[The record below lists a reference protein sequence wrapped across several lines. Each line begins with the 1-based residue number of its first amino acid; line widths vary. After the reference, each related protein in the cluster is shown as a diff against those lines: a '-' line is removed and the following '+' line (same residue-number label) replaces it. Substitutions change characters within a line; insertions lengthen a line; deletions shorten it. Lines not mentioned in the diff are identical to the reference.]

1 MTTEAKVGA
10 FTIIAL
16 FVLGVIVIHLSGFS
30 FSGSKAY
37 AIDVLFDQVNGL
49 RQGGAVRYAGVEV
62 GTVQSVAADGHGAK
76 AVLKIDSEVKI
87 PRQSVFSVSSDG
99 VMGEKFIS
107 ITPSADAT
115 DDFLKAGEVVQGSG
129 EQGIERMMG
138 KATQTM
144 EEMQKLMKS
153 INDVLGNQDVKDSM
167 VQSAINIKEL
177 TGNLSQMTLVMQ
189 RMAVNNEQDLR
200 GFVSNLNAMS
210 ASMVHAADG
219 IDQMITDFSGS
230 GQTAADLRQ
239 AVQNLSVTSTRIE
252 RMAANVEPVISDPQ
266 TMSDLKEILRNT
278 RNVTARADSM
288 LGKVGSIKTEAGAD
302 FLYSGGKSD
311 WMANADFRI
320 YPNPDAFLLLGV
332 DDIGDGN
339 KSNVQLGSVGSGYT
353 TRAGLFD
360 DKFGLGLD
368 VKPVDD
374 LKLSLEASNPDDLR
388 LRVKAQ
394 YQIAPDLYLLSQTD
408 NVNKKSERA
417 SYFGIR
423 HTF

>member
-16 FVLGVIVIHLSGFS
+16 FVLGVIVVHLSGFS

-62 GTVQSVAADGHGAK
+62 GTVQSVTAEGHGAK
-76 AVLKIDSEVKI
+76 ASLKIDSDVKI
-87 PRQSVFSVSSDG
+87 PRQSAFSVSSDG

-107 ITPSADAT
+107 IAPSGDAAE
-115 DDFLKAGEVVQGSG
+115 DFLQAGDVVQGSG

-144 EEMQKLMKS
+144 DELQKLMKS
-153 INDVLGNQDVKDSM
+153 VNDILGSQDVKDSM
-167 VQSAINIKEL
+167 IQSAVNIKEL

-219 IDQMITDFSGS
+219 IDQMITDFSGN
-230 GQTAADLRQ
+230 GQTAAELRQ
-239 AVQNLSVTSTRIE
+239 AVQNLTVTSARVE
-252 RMAANVEPVISDPQ
+252 RMAANVEPLVSDPQ

-288 LGKVGSIKTEAGAD
+288 LGKVSSIKTEAGAD

-311 WMANADFRI
+311 WKANADFRI
-320 YPNPDAFLLLGV
+320 YPNPNSFLLLGV
-332 DDIGDGN
+332 DDIGEGN
-339 KSNVQLGSVGSGYT
+339 QSNVQLGAVASGYT
-353 TRAGLFD
+353 TRAGMFD
-360 DKFGLGLD
+360 DKFGLGID
-368 VKPVDD
+368 VKPLDA
-374 LKLSLEASNPDDLR
+374 LKLSFEARDPDDLSV
-388 LRVKAQ
+388 RVRAQ
-394 YQIAPDLYLLSQTD
+394 YQIAPDFYLLSQTD
-408 NVNKKSERA
+408 NINKKSERA